1 MQYFK
6 KAYFIGIF
14 FMYIT
19 SMYPWFVWNNN
30 INVYACIFAC
40 FISLC
45 CICFQKKMYVQFSIK
60 NISFLILLFST
71 LMYEASKLNIN
82 GNLLYIYIFIV
93 ILSILKLNSKYQDEL
108 LKFITKYFAIFL
120 LISLIAYILYF
131 IHLFPI
137 SPTYI
142 ENSDGRYGSLN
153 YYLFILTLR
162 DSLIDYVRFKSVF
175 MEPGHLTM
183 GLVPLIFANKFN
195 LKNKY
200 VLILFVSALFTFSL
214 AAYVV
219 MSICYFL
226 LNFNYKNIKRLTI
239 SVLVVIASLFII
251 YNCGYG
257 EMFDEFIMDRLE
269 FTGGFNI
276 AGNNRVTDEFEV
288 VYKSVI
294 NSQYVYFG
302 NDAIDINAFGGIS
315 GYKKYLVQY
324 GIFGCILVLLLY
336 STFFFQ
342 YRSHSLFAY
351 SLVFIMLLYQ
361 NAYPF
366 WNCVI
371 IMYVL
376 GSCIY
381 KNENKNIIYRP

>member
-1 MQYFK
+1 MQNLK
-6 KAYFIGIF
+6 GAYFIGIF
-14 FMYIT
+14 LMYIT

-30 INVYACIFAC
+30 ISVYVCMFTC
-40 FISLC
+40 FMSIYC
-45 CICFQKKMYVQFSIK
+45 MCFQSKMYIQLSVK
-60 NISFLILLFST
+60 NVVFFLILFFT
-71 LMYEASKLNIN
+71 LIYESSILNIN
-82 GNLLYIYIFIV
+82 GKILYIYVYIV
-93 ILSILKLNSKYQDEL
+93 ILSLSLLKPEYQSEL
-108 LKFITKYFAIFL
+108 LRFITKYFAIFL

-131 IHLFPI
+131 IKLFPI

-162 DSLIDYVRFKSVF
+162 DSLVDFVRFKSVF

-226 LNFNYKNIKRLTI
+226 LNFNYKNIKRLII

-257 EMFDEFIMDRLE
+257 EILDEFIMDRLE

-276 AGNNRVTDEFEV
+276 AGDNRVTDEFEV